1 MKQADRDKALAR
13 RICDDARTLELR
25 ITHFSMTEERF
36 CHDRSFEGELAYDAI
51 MNPVY
56 RIAEDAIHLSDE
68 TQRACPTIPW
78 RNIKSFR
85 NFVAHGY
92 SQIDRNIAWKV
103 VTEDIPSLADA
114 LKSLAN
120 GNGDTLL

>member
-13 RICDDARTLELR
+13 RICNDARTLELR
-25 ITHFSMTEERF
+25 MAHFSMTKERF
-36 CHDRSFEGELAYDAI
+36 CNDRSFEGELAYDAI

-78 RNIKSFR
+78 GNISGFR

-92 SQIDRNIAWKV
+92 SQIDRGIAWKV
-103 VTEDIPSLADA
+103 ATEDIPSLADA
-114 LKSLAN
+114 LKPLVEGSEPL
-120 GNGDTLL
+120 